1 MNRLHW
7 FRMATALNSA
17 DASRMFPSKVLKTE
31 RTLGKTA
38 HPAADLMVSSMVRMV
53 QSAQCEQAGR

>member
-1 MNRLHW
+1 
-7 FRMATALNSA
+7 MATALNSA
-17 DASRMFPSKVLKTE
+17 DASRFATSRMFPSKVLKTE

>member
-1 MNRLHW
+1 
-7 FRMATALNSA
+7 
-17 DASRMFPSKVLKTE
+17 MFPSKVLKTE